1 MKFLIVAAK
10 TGGHVFPAATVSK
23 KLINKDHQ
31 IILIGTGNNIEIN
44 AYEDLNSKQYKL
56 NIDGFRG
63 KNVFIKIKVLFQIVT
78 NIFYLIK
85 VIKKERIDAMI
96 GFGGFI
102 SVPAGIACFI
112 KGIPV
117 FTHEQ
122 NSVMGSANKLLSK
135 FAVINFL
142 GFKISNIN
150 NSIFSGNPIRDTFRD
165 YSKDITEELE
175 DKIKVYITGGSQ
187 GSKYINLNMPH
198 ALEPLSEY
206 LLIKHQCG
214 LDNLEKVKSEYE
226 SRNIEAE
233 VLEFFNNPEE
243 QIKWSDFVV
252 SRAGA
257 LSLSEITSMKKG
269 ALMIPLPNSID
280 NHQYENAKKIED
292 MGMGI
297 LHEEDEDISYL
308 TDKINEIIKD
318 KKYINWK
325 KNELTN
331 HVNAANEIVKHIE
344 EYLNK

>member
-10 TGGHVFPAATVSK
+10 TGGHVYPAATVSK
-23 KLINKDHQ
+23 KLLNNNHQ
-31 IILIGTGNNIEIN
+31 TILIGTGNKIEIN
-44 AYEDLNSKQYKL
+44 AYKDLNSKQYKL
-56 NIDGFRG
+56 HMDGFRG
-63 KNVFIKIKVLFQIVT
+63 KNVFIKIKVLFQVIT
-78 NIFYLIK
+78 NIFYLTK

-135 FAVINFL
+135 FAAINFL
-142 GFKISNIN
+142 GFEINNIN
-150 NSIFSGNPIRDTFRD
+150 NSIFSGNPIRDSFR
-165 YSKDITEELE
+165 YNKDSTEELE
-175 DKIKVYITGGSQ
+175 NKIKVYITGGSQ
-187 GSKYINLNMPH
+187 GSKYINLNIPH
-198 ALEPLSEY
+198 ALEPLSKH

-226 SRNIEAE
+226 SKNIDAE
-233 VLEFFNNPEE
+233 VLEFFNDPEE

-280 NHQYENAKKIED
+280 NHQYKNAKKIED

-318 KKYINWK
+318 KKYINWN
-325 KNELTN
+325 KNEATN
-331 HVNAANEIVKHIE
+331 HLNAANVIVKQIE

>member
-1 MKFLIVAAK
+1 
-10 TGGHVFPAATVSK
+10 
-23 KLINKDHQ
+23 
-31 IILIGTGNNIEIN
+31 
-44 AYEDLNSKQYKL
+44 
-56 NIDGFRG
+56 
-63 KNVFIKIKVLFQIVT
+63 
-78 NIFYLIK
+78 
-85 VIKKERIDAMI
+85 MI

-142 GFKISNIN
+142 GFEISNIN

-165 YSKDITEELE
+165 YSKDITEELG
-175 DKIKVYITGGSQ
+175 DKIKVYVTGGSQ

-214 LDNLEKVKSEYE
+214 LDNLEQVKSEYE

-297 LHEEDEDISYL
+297 LHEENEDISYL
-308 TDKINEIIKD
+308 TDKLNEIIKD

-325 KNELTN
+325 KYELTN

>member
-23 KLINKDHQ
+23 KLLNNNHQ
-31 IILIGTGNNIEIN
+31 IILIGTGNKIEIN
-44 AYEDLNSKQYKL
+44 AYKDLNSKQYKL
-56 NIDGFRG
+56 HMVGFRG
-63 KNVFIKIKVLFQIVT
+63 KNVYIKIKVLFQIIT

-142 GFKISNIN
+142 GFEITNIN
-150 NSIFSGNPIRDTFRD
+150 NSIFSGNPIRDSFKD
-165 YSKDITEELE
+165 YSKDMTEELE
-175 DKIKVYITGGSQ
+175 NKIKVYITGGSQ
-187 GSKYINLNMPH
+187 GSKYINFNIPP
-198 ALEPLSEY
+198 ALEPFSEY

-214 LDNLEKVKSEYE
+214 PDNLEKVKSEYE
-226 SRNIEAE
+226 SKNIEAE
-233 VLEFFNNPEE
+233 VVEFFNNPEE

-252 SRAGA
+252 SRSGA
-257 LSLSEITSMKKG
+257 LSLSEITSMNKG

-280 NHQYENAKKIED
+280 NHQFKNAKKIED

-297 LHEEDEDISYL
+297 LHEEDEDISSL
-308 TDKINEIIKD
+308 TNKINEIIKD
-318 KKYINWK
+318 KKYINWN
-325 KNELTN
+325 KNEASN
-331 HVNAANEIVKHIE
+331 HVNAADKIVKHIE

>member
-1 MKFLIVAAK
+1 
-10 TGGHVFPAATVSK
+10 
-23 KLINKDHQ
+23 
-31 IILIGTGNNIEIN
+31 
-44 AYEDLNSKQYKL
+44 
-56 NIDGFRG
+56 
-63 KNVFIKIKVLFQIVT
+63 
-78 NIFYLIK
+78 
-85 VIKKERIDAMI
+85 
-96 GFGGFI
+96 
-102 SVPAGIACFI
+102 
-112 KGIPV
+112 
-117 FTHEQ
+117 
-122 NSVMGSANKLLSK
+122 
-135 FAVINFL
+135 
-142 GFKISNIN
+142 
-150 NSIFSGNPIRDTFRD
+150 
-165 YSKDITEELE
+165 
-175 DKIKVYITGGSQ
+175 
-187 GSKYINLNMPH
+187 MPH

-214 LDNLEKVKSEYE
+214 LDNLEQVKSEYE

-308 TDKINEIIKD
+308 TDKLNGIIKD

-331 HVNAANEIVKHIE
+331 HLNAANEIVKHIE

>member
-1 MKFLIVAAK
+1 MAFN
-10 TGGHVFPAATVSK
+10 K
-23 KLINKDHQ
+23 KLINNDHQ
-31 IILIGTGNNIEIN
+31 IILIGTGNKIEIN

-63 KNVFIKIKVLFQIVT
+63 KNVFIKIKVLFQIIT

-135 FAVINFL
+135 FAMINFL
-142 GFKISNIN
+142 GFKIPNIN

-187 GSKYINLNMPH
+187 GSTYINLNMPH

-233 VLEFFNNPEE
+233 VLEFRVLESSP
-243 QIKWSDFVV
+243 IAGKSLKDVDFPKDSLAGLLKKEAEILVP
-252 SRAGA
+252 RANTRFETGDV
-257 LSLSEITSMKKG
+257 LTVFCLRDDINKV
-269 ALMIPLPNSID
+269 
-280 NHQYENAKKIED
+280 ENLFQVGVD
-292 MGMGI
+292 FF
-297 LHEEDEDISYL
+297 
-308 TDKINEIIKD
+308 
-318 KKYINWK
+318 
-325 KNELTN
+325 
-331 HVNAANEIVKHIE
+331 
-344 EYLNK
+344 

>member
-1 MKFLIVAAK
+1 
-10 TGGHVFPAATVSK
+10 
-23 KLINKDHQ
+23 
-31 IILIGTGNNIEIN
+31 
-44 AYEDLNSKQYKL
+44 
-56 NIDGFRG
+56 
-63 KNVFIKIKVLFQIVT
+63 
-78 NIFYLIK
+78 
-85 VIKKERIDAMI
+85 
-96 GFGGFI
+96 
-102 SVPAGIACFI
+102 
-112 KGIPV
+112 
-117 FTHEQ
+117 
-122 NSVMGSANKLLSK
+122 
-135 FAVINFL
+135 
-142 GFKISNIN
+142 
-150 NSIFSGNPIRDTFRD
+150 
-165 YSKDITEELE
+165 
-175 DKIKVYITGGSQ
+175 
-187 GSKYINLNMPH
+187 MPH
-198 ALEPLSEY
+198 ALEPLSES

-233 VLEFFNNPEE
+233 VLEFFNKPEE

-308 TDKINEIIKD
+308 TDKLNEIIKD

-325 KNELTN
+325 KNELSI